1 MTPMHVLTDTTE
13 TRAAMIAVCLAMNEQ
28 GINQGTAGNVS
39 VRVDGA
45 MLITPSGIPYGDMTP
60 DMMVRVPLDT
70 EPDASG
76 ALKPS
81 SEWRFH
87 QALLNAR
94 PDMPVVLHAHPVQ
107 ATAVAIQRL
116 TIPAVHYMIA
126 AFGGHDIPL
135 AGYATFGTDALSRNV
150 VAAMQDRHGCIM
162 ANHGAT
168 VLGESLD
175 RALWRM
181 AELEMLAHLFTITRA
196 SGSPVILSRAEIDA
210 ALDAFADYG
219 PRDTS

>member
-70 EPDASG
+70 EPDTSG
-76 ALKPS
+76 TLKPS

-175 RALWRM
+175 KALWRM